1 MLNPVLRATATS
13 ANRNKTATD
22 AEFKAF
28 LGVFVD
34 NQLTVLYMP
43 EWPGSV
49 IGLLSM
55 ARLLVGSEPDLL
67 RDPMLTY
74 HIETHAGLA
83 RQVW

>member
-1 MLNPVLRATATS
+1 MGSQPVFRLHQLTRLADRATATT
-13 ANRNKTATD
+13 AVRNKTAND

-49 IGLLSM
+49 VGLMSM
-55 ARLLVGSEPDLL
+55 ARLLVGRQDEPRSCRL
-67 RDPMLTY
+67 
-74 HIETHAGLA
+74 
-83 RQVW
+83 